1 MPAGDRTP
9 EQGDVHQAFRRH
21 VVDELAAAAE
31 EAPILQAL
39 HASSDRPALIL
50 PQMRGGRRRRNERRR
65 LMIRPGF
72 YAAREPADRAA
83 AWFRVT
89 I

>member
-1 MPAGDRTP
+1 MPAGDRTS
-9 EQGDVHQAFRRH
+9 QHGDVHEAFWRQ

-31 EAPILQAL
+31 EASILQTL
-39 HASSDRPALIL
+39 HASSDRPGLIS
-50 PQMRGGRRRRNERRR
+50 PHMGGGRRRRLERRR
-65 LMIRPGF
+65 LVIRPGF

-83 AWFRVT
+83 VWFRVT